1 MPQKSEG
8 DCKWVL
14 ATGGIKENF
23 TEFFSMIKYEDG
35 NKWHENRSGGVVE
48 PGACILLQRHK
59 SGM

>member
-23 TEFFSMIKYEDG
+23 TEFFSMIKYED
-35 NKWHENRSGGVVE
+35 ELRSDCLSE
-48 PGACILLQRHK
+48 ILAGDCAK
-59 SGM
+59 